1 MFLKQ
6 IYLGCLSQASYLIG
20 SDGEAAVVDPR
31 RDIDEYLEEAR
42 KAGLVI
48 KHVLETHFHADFVSG
63 HRELAARTGAAIYFG
78 RHARP
83 GYAVTS
89 LADGG
94 EVRVGRV
101 TLRTLETPGHTPES
115 VCYLVL
121 DGEQGGE
128 PGGKPV
134 AVLTGDTL
142 FVGEV
147 GRPDLMGH
155 QFTAEGMAGSLYD
168 SLHTKLLTLPDDVVV
183 YPGHGPGSSCGRNI
197 GPETSSTIGKE
208 RQFNYALQIQDRDTF
223 VRTVAG
229 NLPAPPRYFP
239 HDAQVNREGPP
250 DLAPLLAALRP
261 LPSHEVARLTREGAA
276 LVLDTR
282 APKEF
287 GEGHL
292 PGSVNVGIDGR
303 YASWVGTVLDPLS
316 PFLLVAPAG
325 REAEAAMRL
334 GRVGYD
340 NVVGYL
346 DGGVAAWRVAGL
358 PVRDLPQ
365 IDVRELAR
373 RIDGGNLRVV
383 DVRGSGE
390 WESGHIASAIH
401 HDLQRL
407 AADLKAPL
415 PGNGPV
421 AVICGSGYRSSIAC
435 SLLERAGVDI
445 PLVNVTG
452 GMGAWSQAELPVAR

>member
-1 MFLKQ
+1 MILKQ

-31 RDIDEYLEEAR
+31 RDIDEYLDEAR
-42 KAGLVI
+42 IAGLVI

-63 HRELAARTGAAIYFG
+63 HRELAARTGATIYFG
-78 RHARP
+78 RQARP

-89 LADGG
+89 LADGD
-94 EVRVGRV
+94 EVRVGRA

-121 DGEQGGE
+121 DPEQGGT
-128 PGGKPV
+128 PA

-155 QFTAEGMAGSLYD
+155 QFTADQMAGSLYD
-168 SLHTKLLTLPDDVVV
+168 SLHEKLLTLPDDVIV

-208 RQFNYALQIQDRDTF
+208 RRLNYALQIRDRDAF

-239 HDAQVNREGPP
+239 HDARVNREGPR
-250 DLAPLLAALRP
+250 DLAPMLAALRP
-261 LPSHEVARLTREGAA
+261 IAPHEVERMGRDGQA

-282 APKEF
+282 AAREF
-287 GEGHL
+287 GAGHV

-303 YASWVGTVLDPLS
+303 YAAWVGTVLDPQS
-316 PFLLVAPAG
+316 PFLIVAPPG
-325 REAEAAMRL
+325 REGEAAMRL
-334 GRVGYD
+334 ARVGYD
-340 NVVGYL
+340 NVVGFL
-346 DGGVAAWRVAGL
+346 DGGIAAWRAAGL

-365 IDVRELAR
+365 IEVSELAR
-373 RIDGGNLRVV
+373 RLEGGSLRVV
-383 DVRGSGE
+383 DVRGAGE
-390 WESGHIASAIH
+390 WEAGHIASAAH
-401 HDLQRL
+401 RDLQQL
-407 AADLKAPL
+407 AGDLKLLL
-415 PGNGPV
+415 PGGGPV

-435 SLLERAGVDI
+435 SLLERAGVDV
-445 PLVNVTG
+445 PLLNVVG
-452 GMGAWSQAELPVAR
+452 GMGAWNQAELPVSKR

>member
-1 MFLKQ
+1 MILKQ

-31 RDIDEYLEEAR
+31 RDIDEYLDEAR

-78 RHARP
+78 REARP

-89 LADGG
+89 LADGDQ
-94 EVRVGRV
+94 VRVGRV

-115 VCYLVL
+115 VCYLVV
-121 DGEQGGE
+121 DGEH
-128 PGGKPV
+128 GGKSV

-155 QFTAEGMAGSLYD
+155 QFTAEAMAGSLYD
-168 SLHTKLLTLPDDVVV
+168 SLHAKLMALPDDVVV

-208 RQFNYALQIQDRDTF
+208 RQFNYALQIKDREAF

-239 HDAQVNREGPP
+239 HDARVNREGPA
-250 DLAPLLAALRP
+250 DLAPRLAALRP
-261 LPSHEVARLTREGAA
+261 LPPREVERMTRDGAA
-276 LVLDTR
+276 LLLDTR

-287 GEGHL
+287 GQGHL

-303 YASWVGTVLDPLS
+303 YAAWVGTVLDPMS
-316 PFLLVAPAG
+316 PFLLVAPPG

-346 DGGVAAWRVAGL
+346 EGGIAAWQAAGL
-358 PVRDLPQ
+358 PVRELPQ

-373 RIDGGNLRVV
+373 RVDAGNLRVV

-390 WESGHIASAIH
+390 WESGHIPSATH

-407 AADLKAPL
+407 ADDLKSPVE
-415 PGNGPV
+415 GGGPV

-435 SLLERAGVDI
+435 SLLERAGVDL
-445 PLVNVTG
+445 PLINVAG
-452 GMGAWSQAELPVAR
+452 GMGAWTQADLPVAR